1 MIFEATLNNVKV
13 TRDIPTD
20 WPQVKYSSFLKLQD
34 RKELSALSTF
44 TGFEPEVLKQ
54 ATVKNLD
61 QVIRALSFVKTNPD
75 LFKLPKKI
83 LGYEVRQDL
92 GFEPFGRYTD
102 IKELVEKEQSEV
114 ELLKQYPLLCATY
127 CMPGV
132 YDFKE
137 AEKLATQFEEAPCTE
152 VLALGNFLLL
162 RLIGLKNSTEKTS
175 LLTRILP
182 KKVRLA
188 FQLWRARLGFQL
200 RYFIFN
206 RFHHI
211 TKNRS

>member
-20 WPQVKYSSFLKLQD
+20 WPQVKYSIFLKLQD
-34 RKELSALSTF
+34 RKELSTLSIF
-44 TGFEPEVLKQ
+44 TGFEPEILKQ

-137 AEKLATQFEEAPCTE
+137 AEKLAAQFEEAPCTE

-162 RLIGLKNSTEKTS
+162 RLIGLKSSTEKTS

-206 RFHHI
+206 LFHRI
-211 TKNRS
+211 TKSGN